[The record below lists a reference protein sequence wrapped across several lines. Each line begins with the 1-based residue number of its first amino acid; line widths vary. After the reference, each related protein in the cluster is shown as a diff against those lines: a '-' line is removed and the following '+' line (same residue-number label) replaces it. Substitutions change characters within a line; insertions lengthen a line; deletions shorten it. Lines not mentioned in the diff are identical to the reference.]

1 MTWDELFERAAAYEV
16 DREGVLETVTALEMR
31 DDEAG

>member
-16 DREGVLETVTALEMR
+16 GLETVLETAVALEGS
-31 DDEAG
+31 DDETG